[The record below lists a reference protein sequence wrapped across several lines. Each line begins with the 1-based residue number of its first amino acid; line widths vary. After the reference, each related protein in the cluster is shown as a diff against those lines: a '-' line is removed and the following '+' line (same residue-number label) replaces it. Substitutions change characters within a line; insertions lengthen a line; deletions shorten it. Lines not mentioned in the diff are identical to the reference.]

1 MFDLDNIIDTVIDNV
16 MKVFSF
22 DEWIEL
28 DLKFSKSE
36 IFTLLYLDRR
46 KELTMT
52 ELVEYINSP
61 MSTATGIADR
71 LVRNGCIS
79 RQRSE
84 SDRRVVILTLTDKGS
99 QLVRDLK
106 DMLLGYI
113 NMAVEELTE
122 EETRFLT
129 SIIYKMLGSLQ
140 RRIGREAQESTK
152 DQIVKTIKIE

>member
-52 ELVEYINSP
+52 ELVEYIKSP

-71 LVRNGCIS
+71 LVRSGCIS

-84 SDRRVVILTLTDKGS
+84 SDRRIVILTLTDKGS

-122 EETRFLT
+122 DEKRFLT
-129 SIIYKMLGSLQ
+129 SIIYKMLENLQ
-140 RRIGREAQESTK
+140 KKISREVQENTK